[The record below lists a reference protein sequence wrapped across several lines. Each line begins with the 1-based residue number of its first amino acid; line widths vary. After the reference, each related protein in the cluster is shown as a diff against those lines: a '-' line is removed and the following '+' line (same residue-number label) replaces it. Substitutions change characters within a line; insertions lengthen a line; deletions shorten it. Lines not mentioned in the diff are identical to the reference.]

1 MFIVTNKLLLL
12 GDWRQTLPVIPRGY
26 KSDIIAACLTQ
37 ASFWPTVHNLHL
49 KTNMRVLHA
58 NLSPAERNQANEFAN
73 WLLSIGNGLTDDL
86 DNQRVTLPADIL
98 LPPGK
103 ASIPTLINSVYGDI
117 DVDCTE
123 SEQLQYLSDC
133 AILAPR
139 NRDVD
144 DLNSSILD
152 NMPGPTEI
160 FPSAD
165 SAVDPSGSGIAST
178 TLYPTEFLNSI
189 NIGGFPL
196 HRLALK
202 VGCPIMLLRNLDPTT
217 GMCNGTRLIVSQMSR
232 RVIEAIIMCGPH
244 AGEHCFIPRI
254 PLSSS
259 DNSRLPFNLQRLQF
273 PVRLAFA
280 MSINKAQGQSLR
292 HLGLFLLDEVFSH
305 GQLYV
310 ALSRATECSGIIALL
325 NNTEAGMQNTTKN
338 VVYKEILP

>member
-1 MFIVTNKLLLL
+1 MPCAFFRLVSSNIFLFIVTNKLLLL

-86 DNQRVTLPADIL
+86 
-98 LPPGK
+98 
-103 ASIPTLINSVYGDI
+103 
-117 DVDCTE
+117 
-123 SEQLQYLSDC
+123 
-133 AILAPR
+133 
-139 NRDVD
+139 
-144 DLNSSILD
+144 NSSILH

-217 GMCNGTRLIVSQMSR
+217 GMCNGTRLIVSQMSH
-232 RVIEAIIMCGPH
+232 RVIEAIIMSGPH

-259 DNSRLPFNLQRLQF
+259 DNSQLPFNLQRLQF

-310 ALSRATECSGIIALL
+310 ALSQATERSGIIALL
-325 NNTEAGMQNTTKN
+325 NNTEAGSDEQ
-338 VVYKEILP
+338 E